1 MKQFY
6 VPGFRAKGTEVTM
19 DYDSKYSFIYKHED
33 SLKTRRQ
40 QDRCDKKKKNILVL
54 KGCVQRIGEF
64 NEWPHYPRIHI
75 LWK

>member
-40 QDRCDKKKKNILVL
+40 QDRCDKKKN
-54 KGCVQRIGEF
+54 
-64 NEWPHYPRIHI
+64 
-75 LWK
+75 

>member
-1 MKQFY
+1 MEFEVLYIKHHRLPFTSIKLRDTLEMKQFY

-40 QDRCDKKKKNILVL
+40 QDRCDKKKN
-54 KGCVQRIGEF
+54 
-64 NEWPHYPRIHI
+64 
-75 LWK
+75 